1 MFALVCLQ
9 WSQKGYRQSVMIQTE
24 YYQCQPYYLELKNI
38 MMEIHLLNT
47 GQVAGPAGQVS
58 QVVDLMVGR
67 QVGRVDRGVG
77 QEVDKMAEDEVGTE
91 IDQEVGASNSFD

>member
-1 MFALVCLQ
+1 VSAILP
-9 WSQKGYRQSVMIQTE
+9 GIEE
-24 YYQCQPYYLELKNI
+24 YYDG
-38 MMEIHLLNT
+38 NT
-47 GQVAGPAGQVS
+47 SSKPGQVAGPAGQVS

-77 QEVDKMAEDEVGTE
+77 QEVDKMAEDEVGSE